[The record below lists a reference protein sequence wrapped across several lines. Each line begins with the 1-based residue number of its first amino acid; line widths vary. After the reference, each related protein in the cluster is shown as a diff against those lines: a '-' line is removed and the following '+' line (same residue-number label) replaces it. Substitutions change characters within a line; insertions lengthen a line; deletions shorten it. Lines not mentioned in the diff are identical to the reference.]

1 MNFKEIYKNAN
12 NGIHADKAKID
23 AIFAK
28 AEKRKSFISLYYKQI
43 SACAA
48 AVLLIFAVSII
59 SLYNN
64 GNNSKNNIVKKTNAN
79 GETTSQIADNAPVSQ
94 SEPINSDSVDVNV
107 TDDNSSD
114 LEDAPEA
121 QDKNDKADPDYT
133 EDIKVDKADDVPQN
147 EPASIEEP
155 QEKPASESSAIVPRV
170 NVPVAVSQEKSSSES
185 RSSGY
190 AGGSGGG
197 SGAGGGGGGGGGSSS
212 ASGGGVYTKSVG
224 MSVKEYYAYLGINIS
239 SAFSDLPAGLVLS
252 APDIIYVQK
261 DSSGNIINDLA
272 AFTFLDYNKP
282 EKIIVV
288 STTKFSGGKRKISK
302 DDIVTKI
309 TINNS
314 PVVLIVSDNN
324 VNANFK
330 VNDVLFD
337 VNSAGISVDEIKAFI
352 GSCIK

>member
-12 NGIHADKAKID
+12 NGIYADKAKID

-79 GETTSQIADNAPVSQ
+79 GETTLQIADNAPGSH

-107 TDDNSSD
+107 TDDNSSG

-121 QDKNDKADPDYT
+121 QDKNDKVDPDYT
-133 EDIKVDKADDVPQN
+133 EDIKVDKADDASQN
-147 EPASIEEP
+147 VPASIEEP
-155 QEKPASESSAIVPRV
+155 QEKSVIESSTIVPRV
-170 NVPVAVSQEKSSSES
+170 NVPVVTSQEKSSSES
-185 RSSGY
+185 RSSGC

-197 SGAGGGGGGGGGSSS
+197 SGAGGGGGGGSSS

-239 SAFSDLPAGLVLS
+239 SAFSDLPAGMKLS
-252 APDIIYVQK
+252 IPDMIYVQK
-261 DSSGNIINDLA
+261 DSTGRIVDDVAN
-272 AFTFLDYNKP
+272 FTFLDYNNP

-288 STTKFSGGKRKISK
+288 STTKFSGKKKRVSG
-302 DDIVTKI
+302 DAELSKI

-352 GSCIK
+352 ASCIK